1 MNPTPN
7 PCGIEAVKLTPN
19 PCGIDAENPNPNPNP
34 KALTPQT
41 QPRETGKAMKL
52 QLDESKVARAR
63 DLAYQVV
70 QPVLDY
76 FDRHSTVAIERAVL
90 RLYGVDG
97 VDADEVPWP
106 NRVVDRLK
114 ADNLL
119 GRGAALALA
128 SAVRATGKPIQE
140 AAEALAEGAV
150 PTAALAEGAGEAAS
164 WARGEA
170 NKALDALLAF
180 RSGRRELKERL
191 GVGPNPWKYL
201 IVATGN
207 IFEDVPQGVLAA
219 RQGADVIAV
228 IRSTGQ
234 SLIDYVPHGHTTHGT
249 GGTYATGAN
258 FRLMRTALDET
269 AQELG
274 RYIQLTNYASG
285 LCMPEI
291 TVLAAQEG
299 LDMLL
304 NDALY
309 GILFRDINIFRTL
322 TDQNFSR
329 MLNAAAGIIINTGE
343 DNYLTTADA
352 FEEGHTVLASQFINE
367 RFALEA
373 GMPTGLMGLGH
384 AFEINPATEDG
395 LLYEIAMAQLVRQ
408 VFPDAP
414 IKWMPPTKHVTGNIF
429 WTYAHNTLFNLVG
442 VLTGQSIELLG
453 ILTEAIHTPFASD
466 RFLAL
471 KNADYVFNYAR
482 HLADEITYKPDG
494 RIATRANQVLD
505 EAVTLLE
512 QVVED
517 GLIVAVE
524 KAEFAA
530 ISRPP
535 DGGKGLEG
543 VFERDA
549 GYFNPF
555 EELLEQRLDI
565 ARPRQATLSQ
575 EVAR

>member
-1 MNPTPN
+1 
-7 PCGIEAVKLTPN
+7 
-19 PCGIDAENPNPNPNP
+19 
-34 KALTPQT
+34 
-41 QPRETGKAMKL
+41 MKL
-52 QLDESKVARAR
+52 PIDEALVSRAR
-63 DLAYQVV
+63 ELAGEVV
-70 QPVLDY
+70 APMLDY
-76 FDRHSTVAIERAVL
+76 FARHSTVAIERAVL

-97 VDADEVPWP
+97 VDAEGVPWP

-114 ADNLL
+114 ASEQLAA
-119 GRGAALALA
+119 GAAAALAH
-128 SAVRATGKPIQE
+128 AVTTTGKRIQE
-140 AAEALAEGAV
+140 AAEALADGAIDV
-150 PTAALAEGAGEAAS
+150 PETPAPAAADWARTEARRALELLLGYRRARADLKTRLGAG
-164 WARGEA
+164 
-170 NKALDALLAF
+170 
-180 RSGRRELKERL
+180 
-191 GVGPNPWKYL
+191 VTPWKYL

-207 IFEDVPQGVLAA
+207 IFEDVPQAVLAA

-234 SLIDYVPHGHTTHGT
+234 SLIDYVPYGHTTHGT

-258 FRLMRTALDET
+258 FRLMRGALDEVGE
-269 AQELG
+269 ELG
-274 RYIQLTNYASG
+274 RYVHLTNYASG

-309 GILFRDINIFRTL
+309 GILFRDINIYRTL

-352 FEEGHTVLASQFINE
+352 IDEGHTVLASQFVNE

-373 GMPTGLMGLGH
+373 GMPPSLMGLGH
-384 AFEINPATEDG
+384 AFEINPSTEDG

-408 VFPDAP
+408 IFPDAP
-414 IKWMPPTKHVTGNIF
+414 IKWMPPTKHVTGNVF

-442 VLTGQSIELLG
+442 VLTDQSIELLG

-471 KNADYVFNYAR
+471 KNAEYVFNFAR
-482 HLADEITYKPDG
+482 HLAGELTIAPDG
-494 RIATRANQVLD
+494 RIATRARHVLK
-505 EAVTLLE
+505 EAVDLLE
-512 QVVED
+512 EVAAD
-517 GLIVAVE
+517 GLVTAVE
-524 KAEFAA
+524 KAEFADIA
-530 ISRPP
+530 RPP

-543 VFERDA
+543 VFARGA
-549 GYFNPF
+549 GYLNPF
-555 EELLEQRLDI
+555 EEI
-565 ARPRQATLSQ
+565 LSPLRKA
-575 EVAR
+575 EVA

>member
-1 MNPTPN
+1 
-7 PCGIEAVKLTPN
+7 
-19 PCGIDAENPNPNPNP
+19 
-34 KALTPQT
+34 
-41 QPRETGKAMKL
+41 MKL
-52 QLDESKVARAR
+52 QLDETKVARAR
-63 DLAYQVV
+63 ELAGKVV
-70 QPVLDY
+70 SPLLAY
-76 FDRHSTVAIERAVL
+76 FDRHSTVSIERAVL

-97 VDADEVPWP
+97 VDEDDVPWP
-106 NRVVDRLK
+106 NAVVDRLK
-114 ADNLL
+114 TEGRL
-119 GRGAALALA
+119 GRGAAIALA
-128 SAVRATGKPIQE
+128 EAVQATGLGIQE
-140 AAEALAEGAV
+140 AAQALARGQLPPCDGAV
-150 PTAALAEGAGEAAS
+150 AQD
-164 WARGEA
+164 WARKEA
-170 NKALDALLAF
+170 RRAFDALLAL
-180 RSGRRELKERL
+180 RAKRAALRDRL
-191 GVGPNPWKYL
+191 RTGPHPWKYL

-207 IFEDVPQGVLAA
+207 IFEDVPQALLAA
-219 RQGADVIAV
+219 RQGADVVAV

-234 SLIDYVPHGHTTHGT
+234 SLIDYVPFGHTTHGT

-258 FRLMRTALDET
+258 FRLMREALDGAGE
-269 AQELG
+269 ELG

-309 GILFRDINIFRTL
+309 GILFRDINIYRTL

-352 FEEGHTVLASQFINE
+352 FEEGHTVLASQFVNE

-384 AFEINPATEDG
+384 AFEINPRTEDG

-414 IKWMPPTKHVTGNIF
+414 IKWMPPTKHVTGNVF

-453 ILTEAIHTPFASD
+453 ILTEAIHTPFAAD
-466 RFLAL
+466 RYLAL
-471 KNADYVFNYAR
+471 RNADYVFNFAR
-482 HLADEITYKPDG
+482 HLSEEISYAPDG
-494 RIATRANQVLD
+494 RIATRARQVLD
-505 EAVTLLE
+505 EAVALLE
-512 QVVED
+512 QVAED
-517 GLIVAVE
+517 GLVGAVH

-530 ISRPP
+530 ISRAP

-543 VFERDA
+543 VFEREG
-549 GYFNPF
+549 GYLNPF
-555 EELLEQRLDI
+555 EELL
-565 ARPRQATLSQ
+565 QAHNGIRHPQ